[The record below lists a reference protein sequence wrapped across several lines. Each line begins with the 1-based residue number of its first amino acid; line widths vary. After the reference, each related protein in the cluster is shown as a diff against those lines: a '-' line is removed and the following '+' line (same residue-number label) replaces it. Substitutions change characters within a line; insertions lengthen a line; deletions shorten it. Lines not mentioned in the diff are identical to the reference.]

1 MGYQALLFCADE
13 KTVRAVTQV
22 LSELDFTVECSTEP
36 FTAVKKLAAEHFDAV
51 VVDCVNEQ
59 NASLL
64 FKSARNSASNSSSL
78 AVAVVEGQVGIAKAF
93 RIGANLVLTKPINLE
108 QSKGTLRVARSL
120 LRKAEATKPAA
131 SASPAEESAAPS
143 AAAKSNPLGLAAP
156 ELPQPAYIPAPPRI
170 APPMTAVASAGLEV
184 EAEPAPALGPAEA
197 ALLESMPVF
206 TLSGETHPTPTA
218 TSKASQSQPLATS
231 LSEPLTRP
239 AAPTSPAPRSSI
251 ERPLGQAS
259 LGADVNQ
266 PSSGGSA
273 ATAATRA
280 REIPPQVMKMY
291 EPPPPAMPSF
301 AKATL
306 DPDGAKEQPTSKKPA
321 PKSSTAKVKE
331 EAGFSWAE
339 AARSQET
346 SDDVNNGKNFLIAAV
361 LVLGLAAAAYFSW
374 PRLQPRVM
382 SLPLVKKYLAPMQ
395 PQAPAPPPPAPVA
408 APAPA
413 PPESASAPGTAPAAT
428 GLESTPQ
435 SISGQTAAPSPVDTS
450 SPSASTVVQTAA
462 PEAQST
468 AVTNTPPGASAPAPA
483 PAVRTPAAPPV
494 AKAPKP
500 TAYALPAPKISAPP
514 VVKNDTKSAAKTPV
528 STAEPAT
535 PAPAAAANSADGA
548 IATLAS
554 APPENRPKPVSAPV
568 HVSEVISAGLLL
580 KRVPPV
586 YPPLAKQLKVE
597 GPVQLQAN
605 IGKDGSVVSVKL
617 LSGDAMLTRSALE
630 AVRQWK
636 YKPYSVNGEP
646 VEMQTQVT
654 VNFRLP

>member
-22 LSELDFTVECSTEP
+22 LSELDFAVECSAEP
-36 FTAVKKLAAEHFDAV
+36 FAAVKKLAAEHFDAV

-64 FKSARNSASNSSSL
+64 FKSARNSASNGSSL
-78 AVAVVEGQVGIAKAF
+78 AVAVVEGQAGIAKAF

-120 LRKAEATKPAA
+120 LRKAEATKPVAAA
-131 SASPAEESAAPS
+131 SQAEESAAPS
-143 AAAKSNPLGLAAP
+143 AAAKSNPLDLAAP
-156 ELPQPAYIPAPPRI
+156 ELRQPAYIPAPPRI

-197 ALLESMPVF
+197 ALLESMPVL
-206 TLSGETHPTPTA
+206 TPSGETHPTPSA
-218 TSKASQSQPLATS
+218 TSKVSQSQPLATS
-231 LSEPLTRP
+231 LSEPLTPP
-239 AAPTSPAPRSSI
+239 AAPKSPAPRSSI

-259 LGADVNQ
+259 LGADANQ
-266 PSSGGSA
+266 SSSAGSA

-306 DPDGAKEQPTSKKPA
+306 EVDGAKEQPASKKA
-321 PKSSTAKVKE
+321 ASKSSAVSAKGE
-331 EAGFSWAE
+331 PRFSWAE

-346 SDDVNNGKNFLIAAV
+346 SDDVHNGKNFLIAAV

-382 SLPLVKKYLAPMQ
+382 SLPLVKKYLAPMHL
-395 PQAPAPPPPAPVA
+395 QAPAPPPLAPVA

-413 PPESASAPGTAPAAT
+413 PAPESVSAPGTAPAAT
-428 GLESTPQ
+428 GLESTPE
-435 SISGQTAAPSPVDTS
+435 SISGQTAASSPVDATS
-450 SPSASTVVQTAA
+450 SASTVVQTAA

-468 AVTNTPPGASAPAPA
+468 AVANTTPAASVPA
-483 PAVRTPAAPPV
+483 PAVRTPAVPPSP
-494 AKAPKP
+494 KTPKP
-500 TAYALPAPKISAPP
+500 TAYALPAPKVSAPA
-514 VVKNDTKSAAKTPV
+514 VVKNDTKSPAKTPV
-528 STAEPAT
+528 STAEPAM
-535 PAPAAAANSADGA
+535 PAPAAAANSADSA
-548 IATLAS
+548 IAKLAS
-554 APPENRPKPVSAPV
+554 APPANQPKPISAPV
-568 HVSEVISAGLLL
+568 HVSQVISAGLLL
-580 KRVPPV
+580 RRVQPV

-605 IGKDGSVVSVKL
+605 IGKDGSVISVKL
-617 LSGDAMLTRSALE
+617 LSGDAMLTHSAME
-630 AVRQWK
+630 AVRQWR
-636 YKPYSVNGEP
+636 YKPYSVNGEQ